1 MRSGDWTDSIEALSF
16 RWGHTVS
23 ASATTLI
30 AAGIGFLSNCI
41 VAFSTWKRRERYPR
55 AVRGGYTRRL
65 GKYHFPRFLFLSA
78 AFLASITVT
87 LLVLAI
93 VFSGDHSPRL
103 WIKSPAEN
111 NRVGLS
117 IAVRGG
123 SSHLGSNRYIWLFVK
138 PSSTTQYY
146 PQSGPV
152 FKRPNGD
159 WSDIAKLGDAASP
172 PLSGAVFDVLA
183 VIVDSRANTA
193 ILRYQA
199 RSRSTQANPG
209 LGTLPR

>member
-1 MRSGDWTDSIEALSF
+1 MGSHRERKRNDSDSCWYWFPVELHRRLFYVEEAALSA
-16 RWGHTVS
+16 RS
-23 ASATTLI
+23 ARGVYEET
-30 AAGIGFLSNCI
+30 
-41 VAFSTWKRRERYPR
+41 RE
-55 AVRGGYTRRL
+55 V
-65 GKYHFPRFLFLSA
+65 HFPRFLFLSA

-152 FKRPNGD
+152 FKRPKNGD
-159 WSDIAKLGDAASP
+159 WLISPNWAMPPALLSAAPSSMF
-172 PLSGAVFDVLA
+172 LL
-183 VIVDSRANTA
+183 
-193 ILRYQA
+193 
-199 RSRSTQANPG
+199 
-209 LGTLPR
+209 